1 MTSFGLAS
9 ELDWLLPE
17 NSTKIKMIR
26 HFGRI
31 LKTPDYR
38 LLKKVYIWDKRLN
51 ESQKIFSW
59 SSEVKT
65 ILYDNNLNYLFDNQ
79 LMFPVKIIVKQL
91 EKLLYRAQLVSIEAE
106 CRSKP
111 KLRTFITFKDFE
123 NIPPHVY
130 KSLSFLERKMISKIR
145 LGILPIRLETARYL
159 RPILPENERLCYCHN
174 GEPECEYH
182 VLFICVKY
190 SNLRQLWLQKLTKP
204 DNFTNLPRNERFDIV
219 LNQPNNVKYTAQ
231 YIIDLMDLRRLLND
245 LY

>member
-1 MTSFGLAS
+1 
-9 ELDWLLPE
+9 
-17 NSTKIKMIR
+17 MIR

-91 EKLLYRAQLVSIEAE
+91 EKLLYRAQLVSIETE

-130 KSLSFLERKMISKIR
+130 KSLSFLERTST
-145 LGILPIRLETARYL
+145 ILEQ
-159 RPILPENERLCYCHN
+159 E
-174 GEPECEYH
+174 
-182 VLFICVKY
+182 
-190 SNLRQLWLQKLTKP
+190 
-204 DNFTNLPRNERFDIV
+204 
-219 LNQPNNVKYTAQ
+219 
-231 YIIDLMDLRRLLND
+231 LRRVVVTKNNIFKSIRYNIVQICKSTAL
-245 LY
+245 